1 MKTFKKLTLLTSL
14 LLITSCEIVD
24 STKIVDRTMP
34 DKCLQREIF
43 KECMESLPAG
53 PASTHYNDWD
63 EVVSQC
69 RGVAFYHS
77 LRIEYTIKNE
87 CKATAKKNEKP
98 HS

>member
-14 LLITSCEIVD
+14 LLITSCE
-24 STKIVDRTMP
+24 KKDRTMH
-34 DKCLQREIF
+34 DMCLQREIF

-69 RGVAFYHS
+69 REVAYYHS
-77 LRIEYTIKNE
+77 LRIESTIKNE
-87 CKATAKKNEKP
+87 CKGYVK
-98 HS
+98 

>member
-1 MKTFKKLTLLTSL
+1 
-14 LLITSCEIVD
+14 
-24 STKIVDRTMP
+24 MP

-69 RGVAFYHS
+69 REVAYYHS
-77 LRIEYTIKNE
+77 LRIESTIKNE
-87 CKATAKKNEKP
+87 CKGYVK
-98 HS
+98 

>member
-69 RGVAFYHS
+69 REVAFYHS
-77 LRIEYTIKNE
+77 LRIESTIKNE
-87 CKATAKKNEKP
+87 CKGYVK
-98 HS
+98 